1 MAAGEQYLRLLINF
15 VLIAT
20 VSRLLTPSEFGV
32 SVIGTGIMAIALGL
46 REFATSDFLIQ
57 RQEVAREDVR
67 TSFTL
72 AFLLTVLITAAMFAI
87 APWFGT
93 LYGENGLASFVRI
106 AAVSGLVEAV
116 SLPIRG
122 LLRRDLEFGTL
133 AVVNTASAITT
144 AAVTIVLALA
154 GFSYMSVAWAMLA
167 SAITT
172 TVLSFYFRPDLSIL
186 RPAFVSWGSVLAF
199 GGYSGASFVINRAY
213 ESLPQLVLGQLLPHS
228 AVGLYNR
235 AQTVSDIPD
244 RIVLTSVFSV
254 AFPAFAAEIRSGR
267 SLKEPYLRALGYITV
282 FYWPA
287 LILLALL
294 ADPVVSLFL
303 GAQWRSVT
311 PLLQVMAIAG
321 LAWFPVLL
329 TSPVL
334 LAVSANR
341 DRVLADLLGRS
352 VSAAILC
359 ASASFGIMAMAVTK
373 LVTLPFQMIISFC
386 FVRRHIY
393 FRWSEVAVALWRSA
407 VVMLGS
413 AAGPACVVAFSDWAF
428 DLSIGASVLAMLL
441 AVIGWLTA
449 VLAVQHPVLL
459 ELGRARDHLSEVL
472 RPKPFG
478 LPRAGHGTPPEG
490 QGARTV

>member
-1 MAAGEQYLRLLINF
+1 
-15 VLIAT
+15 
-20 VSRLLTPSEFGV
+20 
-32 SVIGTGIMAIALGL
+32 
-46 REFATSDFLIQ
+46 
-57 RQEVAREDVR
+57 
-67 TSFTL
+67 
-72 AFLLTVLITAAMFAI
+72 
-87 APWFGT
+87 
-93 LYGENGLASFVRI
+93 
-106 AAVSGLVEAV
+106 
-116 SLPIRG
+116 
-122 LLRRDLEFGTL
+122 
-133 AVVNTASAITT
+133 
-144 AAVTIVLALA
+144 
-154 GFSYMSVAWAMLA
+154 
-167 SAITT
+167 
-172 TVLSFYFRPDLSIL
+172 
-186 RPAFVSWGSVLAF
+186 
-199 GGYSGASFVINRAY
+199 
-213 ESLPQLVLGQLLPHS
+213 
-228 AVGLYNR
+228 
-235 AQTVSDIPD
+235 
-244 RIVLTSVFSV
+244 VLTSVFSV

-459 ELGRARDHLSEVL
+459 ELGRAHDHLSEVL
-472 RPKPFG
+472 RPKLFG
-478 LPRAGHGTPPEG
+478 LARAGHGARPDGE
-490 QGARTV
+490 GARTV